1 MRPWTSPI
9 LTARQLEIFCGRC
22 MSPSLG
28 FRHAASL
35 TASPMMVQIQMIP
48 YQFELLPQIDHNILM
63 AFKVSGIHVA
73 QLHHICIQIRVSP
86 TFDFLRSCGPFIQ
99 FCRFKSR
106 TIFISIFGHAWSKTR
121 RMACLTLQQSE
132 LSRSDIASTRLLC
145 DPGVSN
151 F

>member
-106 TIFISIFGHAWSKTR
+106 TIFISIFWSRVVQNQTYGLSHLAAVRVKQVWY
-121 RMACLTLQQSE
+121 CIDSPTLWSWG
-132 LSRSDIASTRLLC
+132 L
-145 DPGVSN
+145 
-151 F
+151 